1 MEQLFYKLSTTTMYL
16 SPGKERLLK
25 IFFRDPWAELHQREL
40 ARKAKV
46 PVNNAH
52 AYLGQFVEDGL
63 LLRREV
69 ANMALLRLN
78 WESDYL
84 LKLLELFEVFQRV
97 DFLARNKSI
106 ARLLTKATDTL
117 VRESESHVQ
126 LVMLFGSVARGT
138 WTPKSDIDLLVLAST
153 PGDPI
158 TKAFHKARTEAQSV
172 LELSPVFTSV
182 EAAVIGFR
190 ERKAFHQEVWGD
202 RVVLYNEFLFW
213 QIVKRGMTPHG

>member
-1 MEQLFYKLSTTTMYL
+1 MYL

-52 AYLGQFVEDGL
+52 KYLGAFVEDGL

-69 ANMALLRLN
+69 ANMVLLRLN

-84 LKLLELFEVFQRV
+84 LKLFELFELSHRQ

-106 ARLLTKATDTL
+106 ARILMKATATL
-117 VRESESHVQ
+117 VGASRSHVQ
-126 LVMLFGSVARGT
+126 LVMLFGSVARET
-138 WTPKSDIDLLVLAST
+138 WTPRSDIDLLILASSS
-153 PGDPI
+153 GNVI
-158 TKAFHKARTEAQSV
+158 TNAFSQAKVEAESV
-172 LELSPVFTSV
+172 LELSPVFTHIDD
-182 EAAVIGFR
+182 AIIGFR
-190 ERKAFHQEVWGD
+190 ERRAFHEEIWGD

-213 QIVKRGMTPHG
+213 RIVRRGFMPQGST

>member
-1 MEQLFYKLSTTTMYL
+1 MYL

-25 IFFRDPWAELHQREL
+25 IFFRNPWAELHQREL

-52 AYLGQFVEDGL
+52 KYLGAFVGDGL

-84 LKLLELFEVFQRV
+84 LKLFELFELSHRRN
-97 DFLARNKSI
+97 FLARNKSI
-106 ARLLTKATDTL
+106 ARILTKATATL
-117 VRESESHVQ
+117 VGASHSHVQ
-126 LVMLFGSVARGT
+126 LVMLFGSVARET
-138 WTPKSDIDLLVLAST
+138 WTPRSDIDLLILASSS
-153 PGDPI
+153 GNVI
-158 TKAFHKARTEAQSV
+158 TNAFLKAKVEAESV
-172 LELSPVFTSV
+172 LELSPVFTHIDD
-182 EAAVIGFR
+182 AVIGFR
-190 ERKAFHQEVWGD
+190 ERRAFHEEVWGD

-213 QIVKRGMTPHG
+213 QIVRRGFLPHGSA

>member
-1 MEQLFYKLSTTTMYL
+1 MYL
-16 SPGKERLLK
+16 APGKERLLK
-25 IFFRDPWAELHQREL
+25 IFFRDPWVELHQREL

-52 AYLGQFVEDGL
+52 KYLGAFVADGL

-84 LKLLELFEVFQRV
+84 LKLLELFEVSQRA

-126 LVMLFGSVARGT
+126 LVMLFGSVARET
-138 WTPKSDIDLLVLAST
+138 WTSKSDIDLLVLASSS
-153 PGDPI
+153 GNVI
-158 TKAFHKARTEAQSV
+158 TKAFTAAKTVAESV
-172 LELSPVFTSV
+172 LELSPVFTTID
-182 EAAVIGFR
+182 AAMIGFR
-190 ERKAFHQEVWGD
+190 ERKAFHQEIWGD
-202 RVVLYNEFLFW
+202 RIVLYNEFLFW

>member
-1 MEQLFYKLSTTTMYL
+1 MYL

-52 AYLGQFVEDGL
+52 KYLGEFVGDGL
-63 LLRREV
+63 LVRREV
-69 ANMALLRLN
+69 ANMVLLRLN

-84 LKLLELFEVFQRV
+84 LKLLEIFEVSQRT

-106 ARLLTKATDTL
+106 ARLLTKATETL

-126 LVMLFGSVARGT
+126 LVMLFGSVAREA
-138 WTPKSDIDLLVLAST
+138 WTSKSDIDLLVLAST

-158 TKAFHKARTEAQSV
+158 NRAFHKAKTEAQSV
-172 LELSPVFTSV
+172 LELVPVFETIES
-182 EAAVIGFR
+182 AAIGFR
-190 ERKAFHQEVWGD
+190 ERRAFHQEVWGD

-213 QIVKRGMTPHG
+213 QIVKRGMRPHGSAA

>member
-1 MEQLFYKLSTTTMYL
+1 MEQLFYKLSTTMYL

-52 AYLGQFVEDGL
+52 KYLGEFVADGL

-84 LKLLELFEVFQRV
+84 LKLLELFEVSQRA

-106 ARLLTKATDTL
+106 ARILTKATAAL
-117 VRESESHVQ
+117 VEESHSHIQ
-126 LVMLFGSVARGT
+126 LVMLFGSVARET
-138 WTPKSDIDLLVLAST
+138 WTPRSDIDLLVLASSS
-153 PGDPI
+153 GNVI
-158 TKAFHKARTEAQSV
+158 TNAFSKAKIKAESV
-172 LELSPVFTSV
+172 LELSPVFTQIDD
-182 EAAVIGFR
+182 AVIGFR

>member
-1 MEQLFYKLSTTTMYL
+1 MYL

-52 AYLGQFVEDGL
+52 KYLGAFVKDGL

-84 LKLLELFEVFQRV
+84 LKLFELFELSHRQ
-97 DFLARNKSI
+97 DFLARNKSV
-106 ARLLTKATDTL
+106 ARLLTKAADIL
-117 VRESESHVQ
+117 VGESASHVQ
-126 LVMLFGSVARGT
+126 LVMLFGSVARST
-138 WTPKSDIDLLVLAST
+138 WTPKSDIDLLVLASN

-158 TKAFHKARTEAQSV
+158 TKAFHKAKTATQSV
-172 LELSPVFTSV
+172 LELSPVFTSI

-213 QIVKRGMTPHG
+213 QIVRRGFMPQGSA